1 MTSRHDGPE
10 CRQDTRFP
18 LWERTSIDLSR
29 PTDTNPRPIFSA
41 TLRSLAF
48 IVIAMLLIVVLL
60 PAAIVAAGT

>member
-1 MTSRHDGPE
+1 MSQLR
-10 CRQDTRFP
+10 RDTR
-18 LWERTSIDLSR
+18 LTLEERTSIDLPR
-29 PTDTNPRPIFSA
+29 PTDTHLRPILSA

>member
-1 MTSRHDGPE
+1 MTSRHDGP
-10 CRQDTRFP
+10 RVGSDTR
-18 LWERTSIDLSR
+18 LLLREGTSIDPSR
-29 PTDTNPRPIFSA
+29 PTDTNLRPIFSA